1 MSRYISLIVLLASI
15 VIIGALFYKVMIGFF
30 VPVFLA
36 AVMVVVFRPLHRWVL
51 EKVGQRE
58 HLAAGITTTL
68 VIFSVLLP
76 AALIISMAAVQ
87 GTGLIASIKPT
98 NINIG
103 LNNARKHYGLQ
114 SPLQDSVRS
123 IEKEVEELQKE
134 VGSNS
139 MSELSDPVGLLAS
152 LTKRIPAE
160 LQTTLGKFLD
170 NFVRDDR
177 LRVRKESGE
186 ETERK
191 LQQLSEQLQ
200 NKKSID
206 EFIPTLRSF
215 LDKEVTAK
223 LTEAKFPADAVLYT
237 NSQRDLADEW
247 KKTADADYEA
257 MVKVLA
263 ESIEPFRSTLA
274 LLATTVNAPLAQG
287 SEGQAR
293 DSVSKPKKDLIEL
306 QALAVQLG
314 TEWQACKETLLG
326 GNKLLGGSKLMATL
340 REFANPSPKQI
351 RDVTTSTIGYLQPK
365 LISITGATAEFLVRL
380 LIGSAIMIVSLYFF
394 LYDGPAMIRSLMKL
408 SPLDDRYEME
418 LLVEFDRISR
428 AIVLAMI
435 FSAIIQGLTAGIG
448 YYMTGVPSLIL
459 LTLLSVLCGLIP
471 FVGPSVI
478 WVPVCIYLA
487 VYEERYVA
495 ASLLAIWGLVA
506 VASIDNV
513 VKAYVLHGQS
523 QLHPLLA
530 LLSVL
535 GGVQALGPIGI
546 VVGPISVVLLQT
558 LLSILQ
564 RELTHMDQPVA
575 VAEGSG
581 PPTKS
586 MSNWMSKLK
595 PRPFAQSNTTEK
607 ATMSNA
613 ATDQAAVALPTNEKE
628 TNG

>member
-1 MSRYISLIVLLASI
+1 MSRYISLFVLLASI

-58 HLAAGITTTL
+58 HLAAGITTSL

-76 AALIISMAAVQ
+76 AGLLISMAAVQ
-87 GTGLIASIKPT
+87 GTGLVSSINPASIS
-98 NINIG
+98 IG
-103 LNNARKHYGLQ
+103 LNNARKRCGLQ
-114 SPLQDSVRS
+114 SPCQEIIRNIQLDVLEIQKVVGSSSMADLAESTGSLAGLKKKIGVELNELLPTLKVFLDNEVRTNVRQARES
-123 IEKEVEELQKE
+123 AGDTSNFDESNRVELQAAADAEFEGKRDIWKE
-134 VGSNS
+134 SIDKFKDSLEQLTKASGIASSNS
-139 MSELSDPVGLLAS
+139 RTNEDDAGLDVDVIQVQAMAIKLGNEWQSTKEILLAS
-152 LTKRIPAE
+152 
-160 LQTTLGKFLD
+160 
-170 NFVRDDR
+170 
-177 LRVRKESGE
+177 
-186 ETERK
+186 
-191 LQQLSEQLQ
+191 
-200 NKKSID
+200 
-206 EFIPTLRSF
+206 
-215 LDKEVTAK
+215 
-223 LTEAKFPADAVLYT
+223 
-237 NSQRDLADEW
+237 
-247 KKTADADYEA
+247 
-257 MVKVLA
+257 
-263 ESIEPFRSTLA
+263 
-274 LLATTVNAPLAQG
+274 
-287 SEGQAR
+287 
-293 DSVSKPKKDLIEL
+293 
-306 QALAVQLG
+306 
-314 TEWQACKETLLG
+314 KETLLG
-326 GNKLLGGSKLMATL
+326 GNKIWASLVEL
-340 REFANPSPKQI
+340 ANPSPAQI
-351 RDVTTSTIGYLQPK
+351 KEFTTNAIGYLQPK

-428 AIVLAMI
+428 AIVLAMV
-435 FSAIIQGLTAGIG
+435 FSAIVQGLTAGIG
-448 YYMTGVPSLIL
+448 YYMVGMPSLIL

-495 ASLLAIWGLVA
+495 ASLLAVWGLIA

-564 RELTHMDQPVA
+564 RELTHMDQPVLA
-575 VAEGSG
+575 TGGAA
-581 PPTKS
+581 PPSKS
-586 MSNWMSKLK
+586 MSSWMSKLK
-595 PRPFAQSNTTEK
+595 PRPFVNNSPIDK
-607 ATMSNA
+607 SA
-613 ATDQAAVALPTNEKE
+613 ASSESAISVESQDPV
-628 TNG
+628 